1 MTTRGGEDVGPI
13 ESAVVARIEQID
25 VEAGLG
31 SVLPRISTAPL
42 RELTPETSLG
52 YDAAKFAELVL
63 RLPLLPW
70 QREFLI
76 RALELVEVP
85 GTFGQTTKRLRYR
98 TILLCVGRQNGKS
111 TVMIVLAL
119 YFMLV
124 YAPGELV
131 LGTAQ
136 NLETSESTWEEGL
149 NLVKAVPALAKMIP
163 ATRGEVRTNGKTAL
177 NLSNG
182 STWKVAP
189 ANRKG
194 GRSKSARLVMLD
206 ELREHLSFEAWAAI
220 SNTTVA
226 KADAIVLGVSNAGD
240 ARSVVLKQQREK
252 ARARLDDPETS
263 VGLFEWS
270 APEGAD
276 EADRR
281 GWLMANPACGYP
293 QTGMTLDTLAAAR
306 DSADLNDWKTEN
318 LCQWVTILGSG
329 PWKVGHWESLAE
341 PTSKIAPDSPLV
353 LAIDT
358 SLDRT
363 MSYISVAGWSA
374 LTPNRVHVEVISMG
388 PGNAWVAGWIDK
400 RFDRLAP
407 AHIVVQGPNGSPAGD
422 VGAALEDLGLPVS
435 WAQGSNVT
443 GSAVGFFDA
452 VRDGTVLHLGQPVLD
467 TAAKTAQLR
476 YAGDGVF
483 MFDRRRSPVDVAPLV
498 AAAMA
503 WHFLVNDVG
512 ETKLSAYEADDG
524 GLVVV

>member
-1 MTTRGGEDVGPI
+1 MGPI
-13 ESAVVARIEQID
+13 ETAVVARIEAID

-42 RELTPETSLG
+42 RPLTPETSLG
-52 YDAAKFAELVL
+52 FDAAKFAELVL
-63 RLPLLPW
+63 RMPLLPW

-76 RALELVEVP
+76 RALETIDED
-85 GTFGQTTKRLRYR
+85 GKRRLRYR

-136 NLETSESTWEEGL
+136 NLETSEATWELGL
-149 NLVKAVPALAKMIP
+149 NLLKDVPALAKLIP
-163 ATRGEVRTNGKTAL
+163 ATRGEVRTNGKTSL
-177 NLSNG
+177 NLVNG
-182 STWKVAP
+182 SSWKVAP

-220 SNTTVA
+220 ANTTVA
-226 KADAIVLGVSNAGD
+226 KSDAIVLGVSNAGD

-252 ARARLDDPETS
+252 AMKRLDDPATS

-270 APEGAD
+270 APEKAD
-276 EADRR
+276 HMDRR
-281 GWLMANPACGYP
+281 AWLMANPACGYP
-293 QTGMTLDTLAAAR
+293 QTGMTLETLAAAEE
-306 DSADLNDWKTEN
+306 SATLNDWKTEN
-318 LCQWVTILGSG
+318 LCQWVTVLGSG
-329 PWKVGHWESLAE
+329 PWKEGHWESLTE
-341 PTSKIAPDSPLV
+341 PRSKIAHDSPLV
-353 LAIDT
+353 LAVDT

-363 MSYISVAGWSA
+363 MTYVAVAGWSA
-374 LTPNRVHVEVISMG
+374 AVPNRVHVEVVSMG

-407 AHIVVQGPNGSPAGD
+407 SHVVVQGPNGSPAAD
-422 VGAALEDLGLPVS
+422 VGAALEDLGIPVS

-452 VRDGTVLHLGQPVLD
+452 VRDGRVVHLEQPVLNL
-467 TAAKTAQLR
+467 AAQTAQLR

-483 MFDRRRSPVDVAPLV
+483 MYDRRRSPVDVAPLIAV
-498 AAAMA
+498 AMA
-503 WHFLVNDVG
+503 WHFLTNDVG
-512 ETKLSAYEADDG
+512 QTKRSAYEDEEMA
-524 GLVVV
+524 VI